1 MLKSLTLK
9 NFRKHENLELNFDDG
24 LTVIRGNSE
33 AGKSTLGEA
42 ILYALFGAPMLRES
56 LDMVVTY
63 DQPENS
69 LKVTLVFTI
78 DGVDYKVVRGKSGA
92 ELSYGDQLV
101 TGQRETRIFVER
113 LLGCSANTAKLL
125 MFADQ
130 GAVRGVLSEG
140 GTAANGLVETLA
152 QLGLIEELVDK
163 VQSQLPSGNTKAIDA
178 QIETLRNSAVEVPEM
193 PSNGEI
199 LRAEAIREAFAQK
212 ISSSERSIR
221 PDQEVAKALRAADH
235 KKAVQAEIT
244 RLQARKAEIHAI
256 LAKSVAVPPF
266 SLAELAQARADA
278 ANSIEQ
284 ARRWKAAK
292 TVFPKVVDYWE
303 GDRASFD
310 SFVENTE
317 LQVAEL
323 TSKIPKLE
331 KSLTIAE
338 MKRIKDKT
346 CAFCLKD
353 LTDVP
358 EVTKINA
365 EADSECARLSKEL
378 ATLQSEL
385 KEQQATMKMLRLIAK
400 TTTEIEKLAGDYW
413 HLDYSCIP
421 PKPVWKGEPA
431 TEPGVSNLPVM
442 EKVWAE
448 YEAAKVRREMLQA
461 ELAGIVLPQLPDTS
475 AEEAMLKEQE
485 LLKQEIQSLKLELAK
500 AENEVISAKSKYD
513 AAVAAREAVI
523 AKNAANSQ
531 MLADLVKTRDEM
543 LKHNELIKKLR
554 AARPEIG
561 AKMWGTV
568 LGAISRYFSQIRGEE
583 SVVVRTAEGFKVNGR
598 SVAGLSGS
606 TNDALGL
613 AIRMALSKLF
623 LPNVPF
629 LLLDEAFAA
638 CDDNRELAG
647 VSTLAAAGFS
657 QIFLITHSSA
667 PETLADTL
675 LTL

>member
-1 MLKSLTLK
+1 
-9 NFRKHENLELNFDDG
+9 
-24 LTVIRGNSE
+24 
-33 AGKSTLGEA
+33 
-42 ILYALFGAPMLRES
+42 
-56 LDMVVTY
+56 
-63 DQPENS
+63 
-69 LKVTLVFTI
+69 
-78 DGVDYKVVRGKSGA
+78 
-92 ELSYGDQLV
+92 
-101 TGQRETRIFVER
+101 
-113 LLGCSANTAKLL
+113 
-125 MFADQ
+125 
-130 GAVRGVLSEG
+130 
-140 GTAANGLVETLA
+140 
-152 QLGLIEELVDK
+152 
-163 VQSQLPSGNTKAIDA
+163 
-178 QIETLRNSAVEVPEM
+178 
-193 PSNGEI
+193 
-199 LRAEAIREAFAQK
+199 
-212 ISSSERSIR
+212 
-221 PDQEVAKALRAADH
+221 
-235 KKAVQAEIT
+235 
-244 RLQARKAEIHAI
+244 
-256 LAKSVAVPPF
+256 
-266 SLAELAQARADA
+266 
-278 ANSIEQ
+278 
-284 ARRWKAAK
+284 
-292 TVFPKVVDYWE
+292 
-303 GDRASFD
+303 
-310 SFVENTE
+310 
-317 LQVAEL
+317 
-323 TSKIPKLE
+323 
-331 KSLTIAE
+331 
-338 MKRIKDKT
+338 
-346 CAFCLKD
+346 
-353 LTDVP
+353 
-358 EVTKINA
+358 
-365 EADSECARLSKEL
+365 
-378 ATLQSEL
+378 
-385 KEQQATMKMLRLIAK
+385 MKMLRLIAK